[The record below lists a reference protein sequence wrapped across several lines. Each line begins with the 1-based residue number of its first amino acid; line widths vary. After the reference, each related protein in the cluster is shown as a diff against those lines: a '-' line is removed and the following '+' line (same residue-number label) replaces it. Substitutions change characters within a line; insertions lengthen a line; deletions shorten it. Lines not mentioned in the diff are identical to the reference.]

1 MGLSM
6 KEIFEKMNSDRS
18 SEKGGAYTWFGVK
31 KELLIRLALAVV
43 LFVAGLVLSAKGSV
57 SLLLMLASF
66 LICGYDVILRAI
78 VRAANEHSFGEELL
92 VTVAAVLAFVINAG
106 YEAAAVM
113 IIYQAGFVLRAYAL
127 ELTKG
132 ALRERIDP
140 YPTDVNVFRGEDKL
154 IIPADEIQVDD
165 IMVIGAGER
174 FPVDCEVTMGST
186 RIDLTAILGHAETK
200 EVGEG
205 MFVSA
210 GSVNMS
216 GEVRVR
222 AVRAFADSTV
232 VRAAQIASAGND
244 VPSAAQSGIERYASL
259 FAPFALGIGVVITLV
274 LLIFTETAAEDAI
287 HRGLIMLIVACPTAL
302 LVSIPF
308 TYLSG
313 LYRSLSQG
321 VLVKNAAL
329 LDSLSRIG
337 AVIFDK
343 DDLLSGDDLR
353 VAAVKSQRLEP
364 EVLLKVAAHAAANSA
379 DNKAAAIVSAYR
391 GVIDNALI
399 QRFEEFE
406 NGIAAVI
413 DGVVITM
420 GDRSFMERLGVSV
433 PTDEA
438 DGLNVYMALNGH
450 YAGAILLA
458 DSVRGDVGSSVSA
471 LESTGCE
478 CIMLSADS
486 EASTSALAA
495 DAGIHEYYALCMPI
509 DRLERIQEIKE
520 RFPNNSVLYV
530 GDGTS
535 DNSSMD
541 AADIGVCVNG
551 AISPKSLANGEVV
564 VMDSAVDAI
573 CSAVD
578 TARLTK
584 RTVRLG
590 LLGLAVVKLLLLLL
604 SVFGLTYQMWFAA
617 MVDMLAGVAAILLST
632 SIWSEK
638 K

>member
-1 MGLSM
+1 M
-6 KEIFEKMNSDRS
+6 KEILDKLGSLRG

-31 KELLIRLALAVV
+31 KELLVRLAVAVV
-43 LFVAGLVLSAKGSV
+43 LFVAGLVLSAKGNIA
-57 SLLLMLASF
+57 LLLMLASF
-66 LICGYDVILRAI
+66 LIGGYDVILRAI

-92 VTVAAVLAFVINAG
+92 VTVAGVLAFVINAG

-113 IIYQAGFVLRAYAL
+113 IIYQAGFALRAYAL

-132 ALRERIDP
+132 ALRERVDP
-140 YPTDVNVFRGEDKL
+140 YPTEVNVFRGEDKF

-165 IMVIGAGER
+165 IMVIAAGER
-174 FPVDCEVTMGST
+174 FPVDCEITRGSS
-186 RIDLTAILGHAETK
+186 RIDLSAILGHPGAK
-200 EVGEG
+200 DVSEG
-205 MFVSA
+205 MFVNA
-210 GSVNMS
+210 GSVNIS
-216 GEVRVR
+216 SELRVR
-222 AVRAFADSTV
+222 AVRSFTNSTV
-232 VRAAQIASAGND
+232 VRAAQIASSGND
-244 VPSAAQSGIERYASL
+244 VPSAAQSGVERYASL
-259 FAPFALGIGVVITLV
+259 FAPFALGLGVIIVLV
-274 LLIFTETAAEDAI
+274 LLIFTDTPAEDAI
-287 HRGLIMLIVACPTAL
+287 HRGLIMLIVSCPAAL
-302 LVSIPF
+302 LASIPF

-313 LYRSLSQG
+313 LYRTLSQG

-379 DNKAAAIVSAYR
+379 DSKAAAIVSAYR

-420 GDRSFMERLGVSV
+420 GDRTFMEKLGVSV
-433 PTDEA
+433 PTVEA
-438 DGLNVYMALNGH
+438 DGLNVFMALNGH

-458 DSVRGDVGSSVSA
+458 DSVRGDVGSSVTA
-471 LESTGCE
+471 LESTGCD

-486 EASTSALAA
+486 EESTQALAA
-495 DAGIHEYYALCMPI
+495 DAGISEYYAQCMPI
-509 DRLERIQEIKE
+509 DRLEKIQEIKE

-530 GDGTS
+530 GDGTK

-551 AISPKSLANGEVV
+551 AISPRAVTNGEVV

-573 CSAVD
+573 CNAVD
-578 TARLTK
+578 TARLTR
-584 RTVRLG
+584 RTARFV
-590 LLGLAVVKLLLLLL
+590 LLGMVAIKLLLLLL
-604 SVFGLTYQMWFAA
+604 SIFGLTYQMWFTA
-617 MVDMLAGVAAILLST
+617 MVDMIAGVAAILFST

-638 K
+638 R

>member
-1 MGLSM
+1 M
-6 KEIFEKMNSDRS
+6 KEILDKLGSLRG

-31 KELLIRLALAVV
+31 KELLVRLAVAVV
-43 LFVAGLVLSAKGSV
+43 LFIAGLVMSAKGNIA
-57 SLLLMLASF
+57 LLLMLASF
-66 LICGYDVILRAI
+66 LIGGYDVILRAI

-92 VTVAAVLAFVINAG
+92 VTVAGVLAFVINAG

-113 IIYQAGFVLRAYAL
+113 IIYQAGFALRAYAL

-132 ALRERIDP
+132 ALRERVDP
-140 YPTDVNVFRGEDKL
+140 YPTEVNVFRGEDKF

-165 IMVIGAGER
+165 IMVIAAGER
-174 FPVDCEVTMGST
+174 FPVDCEITMGSS
-186 RIDLTAILGHAETK
+186 RIDLSAILGHPGAK
-200 EVGEG
+200 DVSEG
-205 MFVSA
+205 MFVNA
-210 GSVNMS
+210 GSVNIS
-216 GEVRVR
+216 SELRVR
-222 AVRAFADSTV
+222 AVRSFTNSTV
-232 VRAAQIASAGND
+232 VRAAQIASSGND
-244 VPSAAQSGIERYASL
+244 VPSAAQSGVERYASL
-259 FAPFALGIGVVITLV
+259 FAPFALGLGVIIVLV
-274 LLIFTETAAEDAI
+274 LLIFTDTPAEDAI
-287 HRGLIMLIVACPTAL
+287 HRGLIMLIVSCPAAL
-302 LVSIPF
+302 LASIPF

-313 LYRSLSQG
+313 LYRTLSQG

-379 DNKAAAIVSAYR
+379 DSKAAAIVSAYR

-420 GDRSFMERLGVSV
+420 GDRTFMEKLGVSV
-433 PTDEA
+433 PTVEA
-438 DGLNVYMALNGH
+438 DGLNVFMALNGH

-458 DSVRGDVGSSVSA
+458 DSVRGDVGSSVTA
-471 LESTGCE
+471 LESTGCD

-486 EASTSALAA
+486 EESTQALAA
-495 DAGIHEYYALCMPI
+495 DAGIREYYAQCMPI
-509 DRLERIQEIKE
+509 DRLEKIQEIKE

-530 GDGTS
+530 GDGTK

-551 AISPKSLANGEVV
+551 AISPRAVTNGEVV

-573 CSAVD
+573 CNAVD
-578 TARLTK
+578 TARLTR
-584 RTVRLG
+584 RTARFA
-590 LLGLAVVKLLLLLL
+590 LLGMVAIKLLLLLL
-604 SVFGLTYQMWFAA
+604 SIFGLTYQMWFAA
-617 MVDMLAGVAAILLST
+617 MVDMIAGVAAILFST

-638 K
+638 R

>member
-1 MGLSM
+1 M
-6 KEIFEKMNSDRS
+6 KEILDKLGSLRG

-31 KELLIRLALAVV
+31 KELLVRLAVAVV
-43 LFVAGLVLSAKGSV
+43 LFIAGLVLSAKGNIA
-57 SLLLMLASF
+57 LLLMLASF
-66 LICGYDVILRAI
+66 LIGGYDVILRAI

-92 VTVAAVLAFVINAG
+92 VTVAGVLAFVINAG

-113 IIYQAGFVLRAYAL
+113 IIYQAGFALRAYAL

-132 ALRERIDP
+132 ALRERVDP
-140 YPTDVNVFRGEDKL
+140 YPTEVNVFRGEDKF

-165 IMVIGAGER
+165 IMVIAAGER
-174 FPVDCEVTMGST
+174 FPVDCEITRGSS
-186 RIDLTAILGHAETK
+186 RIDLSAILGHPGAK
-200 EVGEG
+200 DVSEG
-205 MFVSA
+205 MFVNA
-210 GSVNMS
+210 GSVNIS
-216 GEVRVR
+216 SELRVR
-222 AVRAFADSTV
+222 AVRSFTNSTV
-232 VRAAQIASAGND
+232 VRAAQIASSGND
-244 VPSAAQSGIERYASL
+244 VPSAAQSGVERYASL
-259 FAPFALGIGVVITLV
+259 FAPFALGLGVIIVLV
-274 LLIFTETAAEDAI
+274 LLIFTDTPAEDAI
-287 HRGLIMLIVACPTAL
+287 HRGLIMLIVSCPAAL
-302 LVSIPF
+302 LASIPF

-313 LYRSLSQG
+313 LYRTLSQG

-379 DNKAAAIVSAYR
+379 DSKAAAIVSAYR

-420 GDRSFMERLGVSV
+420 GDRTFMEKLGVSV
-433 PTDEA
+433 PTVEA
-438 DGLNVYMALNGH
+438 DGLNVFMALNGH

-458 DSVRGDVGSSVSA
+458 DSVRGDVGSSVTA
-471 LESTGCE
+471 LESTGCD

-486 EASTSALAA
+486 EESTQALAA
-495 DAGIHEYYALCMPI
+495 DAGISEYYAQCMPI
-509 DRLERIQEIKE
+509 DRLEKIQEIKE

-530 GDGTS
+530 GDGTK

-551 AISPKSLANGEVV
+551 AISPRAVTNGEVV

-573 CSAVD
+573 CNAVD
-578 TARLTK
+578 TARLTR
-584 RTVRLG
+584 RTARFV
-590 LLGLAVVKLLLLLL
+590 LLGMVAIKLLLLLL
-604 SVFGLTYQMWFAA
+604 SIFGLTYQMWFTA
-617 MVDMLAGVAAILLST
+617 MVDMIAGVAAILFST

-638 K
+638 R

>member
-1 MGLSM
+1 M
-6 KEIFEKMNSDRS
+6 KEIFEKLS
-18 SEKGGAYTWFGVK
+18 SGRDKENGGAYTWFGVK
-31 KELLIRLALAVV
+31 KELLIRLGLAVI
-43 LFVAGLVLSAKGSV
+43 LFIAGLVISAKTNIA
-57 SLLLMLASF
+57 LLLMLASF

-78 VRAANEHSFGEELL
+78 VRAANERSFGEELL
-92 VTVAAVLAFVINAG
+92 VTAAAVLAFVINAG

-113 IIYQAGFVLRAYAL
+113 IIYQTGFVLRAYAL

-165 IMVIGAGER
+165 IMVIAQGER

-186 RIDLTAILGHAETK
+186 RIDLAAILGHEMTK
-200 EVGEG
+200 EVSEG

-210 GSVNMS
+210 GSVNLAD
-216 GEVRVR
+216 EVRVR
-222 AVRAFADSTV
+222 AVRAFSDSTV
-232 VRAAQIASAGND
+232 VRAAQIASGGND
-244 VPSAAQSGIERYASL
+244 VPSAAQSGVERYASL
-259 FAPFALGIGVVITLV
+259 FAPFALGIGIVITLV

-287 HRGLIMLIVACPTAL
+287 HRGLVMLVVACPTAL

-329 LDSLSRIG
+329 LDSLARIG

-343 DDLLSGDDLR
+343 DDLLAGDDLR

-391 GVIDNALI
+391 GVIDNSLI

-420 GDRSFMERLGVSV
+420 GDRSFMERLDVSV

-458 DSVRGDVGSSVSA
+458 DSVRGDVGSSVNA

-486 EASTSALAA
+486 EATTSALAA
-495 DAGIHEYYALCMPI
+495 DAGIREYYALCMPI

-520 RFPNNSVLYV
+520 RYPNNSVLYV
-530 GDGTS
+530 GDGTT

-551 AISPKSLANGEVV
+551 AVSPKSLANGEVV

-573 CSAVD
+573 CNAVD

-584 RTVRLG
+584 KTVRLS
-590 LLGLAVVKLLLLLL
+590 LLGMAAVKLVLLLL

>member
-1 MGLSM
+1 M
-6 KEIFEKMNSDRS
+6 KEILDKLGSLRG

-31 KELLIRLALAVV
+31 KELLVRLAVAVV
-43 LFVAGLVLSAKGSV
+43 LFIAGLVMSAKGNIA
-57 SLLLMLASF
+57 LLLMLASF
-66 LICGYDVILRAI
+66 LIGGYDVILRAI

-92 VTVAAVLAFVINAG
+92 VTVAGVLAFVINAG

-113 IIYQAGFVLRAYAL
+113 IIYQAGFALRAYAL

-132 ALRERIDP
+132 ALRERVDP
-140 YPTDVNVFRGEDKL
+140 YPTEVNVFRGEDKF

-165 IMVIGAGER
+165 IMVIAAGER
-174 FPVDCEVTMGST
+174 FPVDCEITMGSS
-186 RIDLTAILGHAETK
+186 RIDLSAILGHPGAK
-200 EVGEG
+200 DVSEG
-205 MFVSA
+205 MFVNA
-210 GSVNMS
+210 GSVNIS
-216 GEVRVR
+216 SELRVR
-222 AVRAFADSTV
+222 AVRSFTNSTV
-232 VRAAQIASAGND
+232 VRAAQIASSGND
-244 VPSAAQSGIERYASL
+244 VPSAAQSGVERYASL
-259 FAPFALGIGVVITLV
+259 FAPFALGLGIIIVLV
-274 LLIFTETAAEDAI
+274 LLIFTDTPAEDAI
-287 HRGLIMLIVACPTAL
+287 HRGLIMLIVSCPAAL
-302 LVSIPF
+302 LASIPF

-313 LYRSLSQG
+313 LYRTLSQG

-379 DNKAAAIVSAYR
+379 DSKAAAIVSAYR

-420 GDRSFMERLGVSV
+420 GDRTFMEKLGVSV
-433 PTDEA
+433 PTVEA
-438 DGLNVYMALNGH
+438 DGLNVFMALNGH

-458 DSVRGDVGSSVSA
+458 DSVRGDVGSSVTA
-471 LESTGCE
+471 LESTGCD

-486 EASTSALAA
+486 EESTQALAA
-495 DAGIHEYYALCMPI
+495 DAGISEYYAQCMPI
-509 DRLERIQEIKE
+509 DRLEKIQEIKE

-530 GDGTS
+530 GDGTK

-551 AISPKSLANGEVV
+551 AISPRAVTNGEVV

-573 CSAVD
+573 CNAVD
-578 TARLTK
+578 TARLTR
-584 RTVRLG
+584 RTARFV
-590 LLGLAVVKLLLLLL
+590 LLGMVAIKLLLLLL
-604 SVFGLTYQMWFAA
+604 SIFGLTYQMWFAA
-617 MVDMLAGVAAILLST
+617 MVDMIAGVAAILFST

-638 K
+638 R